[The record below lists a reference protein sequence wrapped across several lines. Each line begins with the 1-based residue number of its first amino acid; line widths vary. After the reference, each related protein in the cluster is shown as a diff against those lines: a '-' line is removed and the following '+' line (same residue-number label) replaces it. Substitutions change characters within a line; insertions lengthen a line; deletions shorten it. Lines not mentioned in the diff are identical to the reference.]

1 MKHPETSHLEPW
13 LSWKQN
19 QNRPGPKAWF
29 ASNTLPHTQTHRH
42 TDTHTHTV
50 KEKRKLRVFQGKGS
64 VFAEGRAMN
73 KPGALWE

>member
-1 MKHPETSHLEPW
+1 M
-13 LSWKQN
+13 
-19 QNRPGPKAWF
+19 
-29 ASNTLPHTQTHRH
+29 LPTPSLTHRHTQTH
-42 TDTHTHTV
+42 THTHTHRHTV